1 MKQKATNLQYQEELR
16 KILTK
21 DKVQQVQPKMFKERK
36 KMEEASEQAF
46 SHKMKSATKNL
57 KMEMESFTIDFGETL
72 HLQRDKGELYID
84 KLELILNNTIRRK
97 NLKNILF

>member
-1 MKQKATNLQYQEELR
+1 
-16 KILTK
+16 
-21 DKVQQVQPKMFKERK
+21 
-36 KMEEASEQAF
+36 
-46 SHKMKSATKNL
+46 
-57 KMEMESFTIDFGETL
+57 MEMENFTIDFGETS